1 MRIDGER
8 EAFILEDAEGY
19 QKIYIISI
27 NSASTGK
34 YFRQKFIF
42 DNLKNIDLCTRE
54 ISSTHSIFCSEID
67 SFDNFW

>member
-34 YFRQKFIF
+34 YLRQKFIF
-42 DNLKNIDLCTRE
+42 DML
-54 ISSTHSIFCSEID
+54 
-67 SFDNFW
+67 